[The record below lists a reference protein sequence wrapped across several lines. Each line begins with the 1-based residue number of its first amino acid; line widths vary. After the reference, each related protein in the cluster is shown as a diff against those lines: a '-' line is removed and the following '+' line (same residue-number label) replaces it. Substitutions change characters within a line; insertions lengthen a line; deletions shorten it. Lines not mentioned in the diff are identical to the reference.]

1 MLQSDNI
8 RQAIREKLAIDI
20 TLKTPSG
27 AEFSVE
33 SVSPV
38 QLVLRVGEKKL
49 RLTIHLDAVDDLV
62 KEFKFIPLGG
72 WIKIGAVASN
82 PQPNT
87 LGAIVRP
94 HTSGG
99 SSASQFAAILEHI
112 QVAEINPSRPA
123 RIRLT
128 V

>member
-1 MLQSDNI
+1 MIQSDTI
-8 RQAIREKLAIDI
+8 RRAIREKLAIDT

-38 QLVLRVGEKKL
+38 QLVLRVGEKKH
-49 RLTIHLDAVDDLV
+49 RLSIHLDAVDDLV
-62 KEFKFIPLGG
+62 KEFKFIPPGG
-72 WIKIGAVASN
+72 WLKIGATASN
-82 PQPNT
+82 PQPST
-87 LGAIVRP
+87 LGAIVQP

-99 SSASQFAAILEHI
+99 SSASQFAAVLENV

>member
-8 RQAIREKLAIDI
+8 RQAIREKLAID
-20 TLKTPSG
+20 TALKTPSG

-38 QLVLRVGEKKL
+38 KLVLRVGEKQL

-62 KEFKFIPLGG
+62 KEFKFIPPGG
-72 WIKIGAVASN
+72 WLKIGAVANN

-123 RIRLT
+123 RMRLT

>member
-8 RQAIREKLAIDI
+8 RQAIREKLAIDT

-27 AEFSVE
+27 AVFSVE
-33 SVSPV
+33 AVSPV
-38 QLVLRVGEKKL
+38 KLVLRVGEKKF

-62 KEFKFIPLGG
+62 KEFRFIPPGG
-72 WIKIGAVASN
+72 WLKIGAVASN
-82 PQPNT
+82 PKPNT

-123 RIRLT
+123 RILLT

>member
-8 RQAIREKLAIDI
+8 RQAIREKLTIDT
-20 TLKTPSG
+20 TLKTSSG

-33 SVSPV
+33 AITPV
-38 QLVLRVGEKKL
+38 QLVLRVGEKKY

-62 KEFKFIPLGG
+62 KEFKFIPPGG
-72 WIKIGAVASN
+72 WLRIGAAASN

>member
-1 MLQSDNI
+1 MLQSDTI
-8 RQAIREKLAIDI
+8 RQAIREKLAID
-20 TLKTPSG
+20 TALKTPSG
-27 AEFSVE
+27 AKFSVE

-38 QLVLRVGEKKL
+38 KLVLRVGEKKL

-62 KEFKFIPLGG
+62 KEFRFIPPGG
-72 WIKIGAVASN
+72 WLRIGAAASN

-87 LGAIVRP
+87 LGAIVRS

-128 V
+128 I

>member
-8 RQAIREKLAIDI
+8 RQAIREKLAIDT

-27 AEFSVE
+27 AIFSVE

-38 QLVLRVGEKKL
+38 KLVLRVGEKKL

-62 KEFKFIPLGG
+62 KEFKFIPPGG
-72 WIKIGAVASN
+72 WLKIGAAASN

-99 SSASQFAAILEHI
+99 SSASQFAAILEHV

-128 V
+128 I

>member
-8 RQAIREKLAIDI
+8 RQAIREKLAIDT

-27 AEFSVE
+27 ADFSVE

-62 KEFKFIPLGG
+62 KEFKFIPPGG
-72 WIKIGAVASN
+72 WLKIGAVASN

-99 SSASQFAAILEHI
+99 SSASQFAAILEYI
-112 QVAEINPSRPA
+112 QVAEINTSRPA

-128 V
+128 A

>member
-8 RQAIREKLAIDI
+8 RQAIREKLAIDA

-38 QLVLRVGEKKL
+38 KLVLRVGEKKL

-62 KEFKFIPLGG
+62 KEFRFIPPGG
-72 WIKIGAVASN
+72 WLKIGAAASN

-99 SSASQFAAILEHI
+99 SSASQFAAILEHV

>member
-1 MLQSDNI
+1 MIQSDTI
-8 RQAIREKLAIDI
+8 RQAIREKLTVDAN
-20 TLKTPSG
+20 LKTPSG
-27 AEFSVE
+27 AVFSVE

-38 QLVLRVGEKKL
+38 QLVLRLGEKKHK
-49 RLTIHLDAVDDLV
+49 LTIHLDAVDDLV
-62 KEFKFIPLGG
+62 KEFKFIPPGG
-72 WIKIGAVASN
+72 WLKIGATASN

-87 LGAIVRP
+87 LGAIVQP